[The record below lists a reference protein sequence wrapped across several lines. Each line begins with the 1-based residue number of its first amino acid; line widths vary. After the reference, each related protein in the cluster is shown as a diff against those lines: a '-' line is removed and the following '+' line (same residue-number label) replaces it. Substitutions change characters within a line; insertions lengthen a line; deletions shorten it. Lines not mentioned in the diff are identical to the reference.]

1 MNKKNLIIEIVL
13 AVLVIWL
20 VADRFMSAETETA
33 KAENTSEASA
43 SGKETQLKIAYIN
56 VDSVLLNYKLA
67 QELNKKLTE
76 QQKQSQRNLET
87 KMQRFQKNYQEFQEK
102 MQRGG
107 FLTQASAEAQQQ
119 ELLAEQQQLE
129 QLNQEL
135 SGRLMQ
141 QEQQLNQE
149 LFDTISNYVHKY
161 NKNRKYDLILSNTMI
176 GTVMYGKADLN
187 ITNEVLRKLNE
198 RYDKRM
204 NK

>member
-20 VADRFMSAETETA
+20 VADRFVRTDTKTAGET
-33 KAENTSEASA
+33 NTSETSV
-43 SGKETQLKIAYIN
+43 SEQGNQLKIAYIN
-56 VDSVLLNYKLA
+56 VDSLLLEYKLA
-67 QELNKKLTE
+67 QELNKKITD
-76 QQKQSQRNLET
+76 QQKQSQRELET
-87 KMQRFQKNYQEFQEK
+87 KMQRFQKNYQDFQEK
-102 MQRGG
+102 VQRRG

-149 LFDTISNYVHKY
+149 LYDTISNYVIQF
-161 NKNRKYDLILSNTMI
+161 NKQRKYDLILSNTMI
-176 GTVMYGKADLN
+176 GTVMYGKAKLN
-187 ITNEVLRKLNE
+187 ITNDVLRKLNE

-204 NK
+204 NQ